1 MATTHKKLASVQLGS
16 SAGDVYAPSVYGM
29 VKTIVLHNTSSASK
43 HATIYFGTASNA
55 ADKILR
61 VTLEGNETLE
71 WGCQH
76 MIVVDGTSS
85 SGVKLSGEAEDATTV
100 NCFVFGAEE
109 S

>member
-1 MATTHKKLASVQLGS
+1 
-16 SAGDVYAPSVYGM
+16 
-29 VKTIVLHNTSSASK
+29 
-43 HATIYFGTASNA
+43 
-55 ADKILR
+55 
-61 VTLEGNETLE
+61 
-71 WGCQH
+71 